1 MIAAEK
7 KELNRIYLQ
16 GYSDLIKEILNEE
29 ERLSSLNV
37 SGLKSPSMDGQISGE
52 TAGGLDT
59 KVIMQLEIK
68 EHLDKLRAREKTMR
82 TSIENALK
90 SLEPDEKQIVRLKY
104 IDLHVWNDITRIM
117 FRKRSDYE
125 EKIDN
130 YKRLTFRIHEK
141 ALSKMIIWT
150 EE

>member
-1 MIAAEK
+1 MIIAEK
-7 KELNRIYLQ
+7 KEFNRIYLQ

-37 SGLKSPSMDGQISGE
+37 SGLKSPSMDGQNSGE
-52 TAGGLDT
+52 TAVGLDT

-82 TSIENALK
+82 TSIEKSLK
-90 SLEPDEKQIVRLKY
+90 SLEPDEKQIIRLKY

-125 EKIDN
+125 EKIDK

-141 ALSKMIIWT
+141 ALSKMLICT